1 MSEGVTRAL
10 GAPPANQPR
19 LELYKG
25 CTWSQ
30 SLVRLL
36 SPHCVT
42 KWRKQFVLNEVVWQT
57 RHDCYSQDQKQTEPE
72 RAISIN
78 LKLHAVVMS
87 LGKEIEDKLCVE
99 DEVEDEVK
107 QDASPDEKVIY
118 PRPVLRQK
126 WDLTNTM
133 KQKLW
138 IESERRRASVK
149 TIYMGL
155 SKKGA
160 LYYPRLVLSYSR

>member
-126 WDLTNTM
+126 WDLDVNNHHQNGCDHSAKERHGRGFQTIIDYFILESTER
-133 KQKLW
+133 QK
-138 IESERRRASVK
+138 ED
-149 TIYMGL
+149 G
-155 SKKGA
+155 
-160 LYYPRLVLSYSR
+160 